1 MSARARPRVLVDADA
16 LLAASASPSEH
27 GASLVI
33 LRMAEITLI
42 EACIPQQVLTEV
54 QRNLEAKSP
63 QALPAM
69 QMIVARCLT
78 VLPDA
83 TASEI
88 VPYLGLAHER
98 DLPILVTALKAQCPW
113 LVTLN
118 GKHFRPGHS
127 GVVVVTP
134 GEFLMQVRD
143 ILAHPGSRASWS

>member
-1 MSARARPRVLVDADA
+1 MLVRVRPRVLVDADV

-42 EACIPQQVLTEV
+42 DAYAPQQVLTEV
-54 QRNLEAKSP
+54 QRNLEAKLP

-69 QMIVARCLT
+69 QMIVSRCLT

-88 VPYLGLAHER
+88 APYRGLAHEK
-98 DLPILVTALKAQCPW
+98 DLPILVAAVKAKCPW
-113 LVTLN
+113 LVTFN

-127 GVVVVTP
+127 DVAVATP

-143 ILAHPGSRASWS
+143 VLAHLGSRASWS